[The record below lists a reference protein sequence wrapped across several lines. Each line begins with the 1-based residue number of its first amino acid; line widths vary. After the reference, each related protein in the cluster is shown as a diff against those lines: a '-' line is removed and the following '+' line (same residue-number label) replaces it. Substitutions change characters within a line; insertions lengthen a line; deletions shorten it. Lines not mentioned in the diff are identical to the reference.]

1 VSRDA
6 IGAVVLAAGRSTRF
20 RSARSKLVHPL
31 AGRPVIDWVLGALRS
46 LAVEPVVTVVGPESD
61 ELRDTCGAGIGFAV
75 QQEPRGTGHAVLAAE
90 SATADF
96 DGSLLLL
103 YGDLPLLRAETL
115 ARLCEAHRAGGG
127 ALSLLTAT
135 VADPFGWGRI
145 ERRGGVVSGIVEQR
159 DATPEQQ
166 AIREVNVGVY
176 CVRRDLLFEL
186 LHEVRPNNAQNEI
199 YLTDIVA
206 GAVARGVSI
215 TAVPVDVAEVGQ
227 INSRG
232 ELAGV
237 EQLVRA
243 RINAEWMAAGVTL
256 EDPATT
262 YIGPEVTI
270 GADTVLGPNTH
281 LRGRTTIGAR
291 CRVDGSAYITASA
304 LADDVHLKFGVVLT
318 EARIGAHCQIGP
330 FAHLRPGTQLAEHVH
345 IGDFVETKNA
355 RLGRGSKANHLAYL
369 GDAEIGREVN
379 IGAGTITCNY
389 DGFSKQKTI
398 IGDRVQVGSDSTL
411 VAPVTIGD
419 DAYLAT
425 ATTVRSDVAAGAL
438 VFNRRVKVER
448 RGWVAAFRARKTGAA
463 APAAKPAK
471 PKQAKPKSAKAQPQR
486 TRAKSGK
493 AVAAPKAGRRTSK
506 PAARKPARPRR
517 RG

>member
-1 VSRDA
+1 MRRDA

-31 AGRPVIDWVLGALRS
+31 AGRAVIDWVLGGLRR
-46 LAVEPVVTVVGPESD
+46 LDVAPIVAVVGGQSD
-61 ELRDTCGAGIGFAV
+61 ELRATCGTGITFAV
-75 QQEPRGTGHAVLAAE
+75 QAEPRGTGHAVLAAE
-90 SATADF
+90 AALGDF

-115 ARLCEAHRAGGG
+115 QRLCDAHRAAGGG
-127 ALSLLTAT
+127 LSLLTAT
-135 VADPFGWGRI
+135 VDDPFGWGRI
-145 ERRGGVVSGIVEQR
+145 VRRDGRVIGIVEQR
-159 DATPEQQ
+159 DATPAEQ

-176 CVRRDLLFEL
+176 CVQRALLFEL
-186 LHEVRPNNAQNEI
+186 LHEVRPDNAQGEI

-206 GAVARGVSI
+206 GAVARGVTIAAES
-215 TAVPVDVAEVGQ
+215 VDVAEVGQ

-232 ELAGV
+232 ELAAM
-237 EQLVRA
+237 EQVVRA
-243 RINAEWMAAGVTL
+243 RINADWMAAGVTL
-256 EDPATT
+256 EDPVTT

-281 LRGRTTIGAR
+281 LRGRTAIGAR
-291 CRVDGSAYITASA
+291 CRVDGSAYVTDSA

-318 EARIGAHCQIGP
+318 DARVGAHCQIGP

-369 GDAEIGREVN
+369 GDAELGRDVN

-411 VAPVTIGD
+411 VAPVRIGD

-438 VFNRRVKVER
+438 VFNRRDQVER
-448 RGWVAAFRARKTGAA
+448 PGWVAAFRARQAGAA
-463 APAAKPAK
+463 TAARAAGKPKSANAKPAK
-471 PKQAKPKSAKAQPQR
+471 PQPTR
-486 TRAKSGK
+486 TRAAKGK
-493 AVAAPKAGRRTSK
+493 TAAARARQRKAK
-506 PAARKPARPRR
+506 PAARTPTRPRR
-517 RG
+517 AR